1 MPQKDKVLIIPS
13 TNKQIRAQEILH
25 QYKKDVIGDAL
36 KGTVE
41 KIDPKELH
49 SEIVEYVPEDCMKIL
64 QSSGIRDENFFALP
78 CILKKNPKMLGYY
91 RLLMGIS
98 EKQFYS
104 SATGL
109 SQFNCME
116 EKGVI
121 PNCKNTSC
129 IQELCKAINGAMQEF
144 LKELKKDC
152 LSQDVSDFP
161 IMTLGVYVDGVW
173 RNFIGANAA
182 NNVFNAIKNIVNEK
196 KLKISENNEKVCT
209 FTNKKGKKFSINLA
223 SDPDVSIYAN
233 ESKLLCIEIK
243 GGQDVANVHN
253 RAGEA
258 EKSHQKAKK
267 SGWKHKWTVIYLSKL
282 QTSQQSKLRVES
294 PTTDEWFDV
303 NEICCESGTSY
314 NSFKEKILKIFEL

>member
-1 MPQKDKVLIIPS
+1 MPFIIPP
-13 TNKQIRAQEILH
+13 TNKQILAQEILH
-25 QYKKDVIGDAL
+25 EYKKNIIGDAL
-36 KGTVE
+36 KRTVE
-41 KIDPKELH
+41 EIDPNELH
-49 SEIVEYVPEDCMKIL
+49 SEIVEYVPFDCMKIL
-64 QSSGIRDENFFALP
+64 QSTGIRDEIFFALP

-116 EKGVI
+116 EKGKL
-121 PNCKNTSC
+121 PNYQDHSC
-129 IQELCKAINGAMQEF
+129 IQDLCKAINGAMQEF
-144 LKELKKDC
+144 LKELKKDR

-182 NNVFNAIKNIVNEK
+182 SNVFNAIKNIVNEK
-196 KLKISENNEKVCT
+196 QLEICESNEKVYT
-209 FTNKKGKKFSINLA
+209 FTNEKGKKFSINLA

-233 ESKLLCIEIK
+233 DSEKLLCIEIK

-258 EKSHQKAKK
+258 EKSHQKAKNN
-267 SGWKHKWTVIYLSKL
+267 GWEEKWTVIYLSKL
-282 QTSQQSKLRVES
+282 QDSQQSKLLEES
-294 PTTDEWFDV
+294 PTTDKWFDV
-303 NEICCESGTSY
+303 NEICCESGSSY
-314 NSFKEKILKIFEL
+314 DKFKDEILKLFDL